1 MYIFSRGLEVLLF
14 TTILYEQEIFINLKT
29 HQYKLA
35 IDSFVISNILFT
47 YVCVIVCVALK
58 KRYTP
63 PEATNGLSTS
73 VNQQM
78 RYFEP
83 SIVADE
89 FSCITKQVIK
99 LFQSHDPK
107 VLVEELEAI
116 MASDKHD
123 IKLLSDDQVEQL
135 REHSNA
141 QLLLQDINHLWSW
154 SNHSMLRV
162 LVGSCDEAIRLLD
175 KFDCHLDPFEPIA
188 SYPVF
193 EIMPT
198 DPTTYTTL
206 NVKAKKLPKIT
217 LQDVLDMCSVI
228 VNKCGVTQ
236 HCLQLIA
243 TKNAHDTIIIYWSIP
258 KCVMNLIISKV
269 LQHNDSFYGMGMVE
283 VEIYPDIHIATV
295 NVTNLYVSLLHLY
308 RALSV
313 E

>member
-1 MYIFSRGLEVLLF
+1 M
-14 TTILYEQEIFINLKT
+14 
-29 HQYKLA
+29 
-35 IDSFVISNILFT
+35 
-47 YVCVIVCVALK
+47 CVIVCVALK
-58 KRYTP
+58 ERYTQP
-63 PEATNGLSTS
+63 GATNGSSTS

-83 SIVADE
+83 SVVADE
-89 FSCITKQVIK
+89 FSCITEQVIK

-107 VLVEELEAI
+107 LLVEELEAI

-135 REHSNA
+135 KEHSNA

-154 SNHSMLRV
+154 SNHSILRV
-162 LVGSCDEAIRLLD
+162 LVGSCDEAITLLD
-175 KFDCHLDPFEPIA
+175 EFDCHLDPFEPIA

-206 NVKAKKLPKIT
+206 NVKAKNLPKIT
-217 LQDVLDMCSVI
+217 LQDVFDMCSEI

-243 TKNAHDTIIIYWSIP
+243 TQNANDTVIIYWSIP
-258 KCVMNLIISKV
+258 KCVINLIISKV
-269 LQHNDSFYGMGMVE
+269 LQHSDSFFDMGMVE

-308 RALSV
+308 QALSV
-313 E
+313 

>member
-1 MYIFSRGLEVLLF
+1 MTGFESQAKEWRASVTLHLSGTV
-14 TTILYEQEIFINLKT
+14 
-29 HQYKLA
+29 YKFA
-35 IDSFVISNILFT
+35 NDSFIKCNILFT
-47 YVCVIVCVALK
+47 YVYVIVCVALK
-58 KRYTP
+58 ERYTP
-63 PEATNGLSTS
+63 PGATNGLSTS

-78 RYFEP
+78 RYLEP
-83 SIVADE
+83 STVADE
-89 FSCITKQVIK
+89 FSCITEQVIK

-123 IKLLSDDQVEQL
+123 IKFLADDKVEQL
-135 REHSNA
+135 RKHSNA

-162 LVGSCDEAIRLLD
+162 LVASCDAAIKLLD
-175 KFDCHLDPFEPIA
+175 EFDCHLDPFEPIA

-206 NVKAKKLPKIT
+206 NVKAKKVSKIT
-217 LQDVLDMCSVI
+217 LQDVFDMCSVI

-243 TKNAHDTIIIYWSIP
+243 TQAQNAHDTVIIYWSIP
-258 KCVMNLIISKV
+258 KCVINLIIRKV
-269 LQHNDSFYGMGMVE
+269 LHHSDSFYDMGMVE

-308 RALSV
+308 TKH
-313 E
+313 